1 MTVLIID
8 SYTSFKGIFSVYVY
22 RRSSDGQF
30 ISAVVR
36 WLARMPDTQ
45 TFEWSKN
52 LRFKADNATGKF
64 SIYFNKRSNST
75 GKIIIKILSESGL
88 TSGYI
93 DNSSYWNITSENL
106 PENIEDN
113 TNTTLAQDV
122 VMEDTLVKQ
131 NLKSDTAAFNILMTS
146 SSSPTSG
153 EAAEAGYSSNLTW
166 NPSSQILD
174 LAASTSNATIKT
186 SNGTLKIDSGST
198 LYINSATG
206 TSMIFT
212 QGGADTNHELAR
224 FSSTGNFIISTT
236 AFAPT
241 PAAGNS
247 STQIAT
253 TEFVSNAI
261 GQGFAANDAM
271 VFKGTLGNDG
281 TTTVLPTSG
290 YSAGWTYR
298 VATAGVYAGEYCE
311 VGDLIIAVNDGPASG
326 NTTIIADWTKVQNNI
341 EGIVY
346 RSASNVAVGSTA
358 QPIYSDSSG
367 QLNPISSISASYLP
381 VATTNQA
388 GIVSTTDQW
397 FGGNKFFND
406 NVVLRNGGNTIHTS
420 TSRSIKFLNNNS
432 TSYIGQIIENN
443 SGSMAF
449 QAEQNIF
456 LWANYNVN
464 GGTATVNT
472 GTSYGIIISGDGT
485 QAYLSPH
492 ITEKA
497 SLGSSANKWNNL
509 YVNSVNATSFS
520 GSGANITNLNASN
533 LSSGTVPFAR
543 LPDIY
548 WADIAATSAA
558 SYKTSPEFAV
568 IKLNGDTAAA
578 AASSKNVTL
587 QYDSSLE
594 VLNFVFA

>member
-8 SYTSFKGIFSVYVY
+8 SYTSFKGIFSVYAY
-22 RRSSDGQF
+22 RRKSDGQF
-30 ISAVVR
+30 TSSVVR
-36 WLARMPDTQ
+36 WLARMPDTSIN
-45 TFEWSKN
+45 WGKS

-64 SIYFNKRSNST
+64 SIYFNKRSNNST
-75 GKIIIKILSESGL
+75 GGKIIIKTLSENGL
-88 TSGYI
+88 TSGYV
-93 DNSSYWNITSENL
+93 DNSPYWNITSENL

-113 TNTTLAQDV
+113 TTLAQDV
-122 VMEDTLVKQ
+122 VLEDTLVKQ

-443 SGSMAF
+443 SGSMAI

-485 QAYLSPH
+485 QAYLSPN
-492 ITEKA
+492 TNEKA
-497 SLGSSANKWNNL
+497 SLGSSTNKWNNL

>member
-8 SYTSFKGIFSVYVY
+8 SYTSFKGIFSVYAS
-22 RRSSDGQF
+22 RKSDGQF
-30 ISAVVR
+30 TSSVVT
-36 WLARMPDTQ
+36 WLARMPDTSIK
-45 TFEWSKN
+45 WSKN

-64 SIYFNKRSNST
+64 SIYFKKRSNST

-93 DNSSYWNITSENL
+93 DNSSYWNITSKNL

-212 QGGADTNHELAR
+212 QGGADTNHELTR

-271 VFKGTLGNDG
+271 IFKGTLGNDG

-420 TSRSIKFLNNNS
+420 TGRSIKFLNDNN
-432 TSYIGQIIENN
+432 TSYIGQIIETNF
-443 SGSMAF
+443 GSMAI

-485 QAYLSPH
+485 QAYLSPY
-492 ITEKA
+492 ITKKA
-497 SLGSSANKWNNL
+497 SLGSSANKWNKL
-509 YVNSVNATSFS
+509 YVNLVNATSFS
-520 GSGANITNLNASN
+520 GSGANITNLNAFN